1 MPQYKTLPL
10 TQPMLP
16 KIVFFLLLLVHCI
29 ACNDGPDDG
38 EPVCDGCG
46 DARLPQPVPVVPL
59 LAAAIAPMIS
69 HVSHDH
75 SELMHR
81 SRGADNHQNVG
92 FIDLVELTSIRI
104 WVSSI
109 SWG

>member
-1 MPQYKTLPL
+1 MPQYKNLPL

-38 EPVCDGCG
+38 EPFCDGCG
-46 DARLPQPVPVVPL
+46 DARLSHPVPVVPL

-69 HVSHDH
+69 HVSQYH
-75 SELMHR
+75 SELMH
-81 SRGADNHQNVG
+81 H
-92 FIDLVELTSIRI
+92 
-104 WVSSI
+104 
-109 SWG
+109 